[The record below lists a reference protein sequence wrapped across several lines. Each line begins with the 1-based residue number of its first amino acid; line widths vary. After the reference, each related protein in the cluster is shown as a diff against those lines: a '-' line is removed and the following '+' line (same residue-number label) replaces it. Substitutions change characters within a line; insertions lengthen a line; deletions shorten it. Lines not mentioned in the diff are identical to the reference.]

1 VKQVRLPWAEPMS
14 RFTALFERLAIDVL
28 KETSVTGAMRLL
40 RLTWDE
46 AWNIMDRAVERGL
59 LAKENRIP
67 EVIGIDEKAIAKG
80 HEYFT
85 LVCDLNRKAVEY
97 VAEDRTKE
105 SLAGYFAPLTPEQRE
120 DIEAVAMDM
129 WDPYVH
135 VVRQYVPDADQKI
148 VFDRFHVMG
157 HAGKAVDK
165 VRRREHRELKAEGD
179 ETLKGSRYLW
189 LYSEENVPTKDRPR
203 FEELKAEHLRTG
215 RAWAIKESLRD
226 LWTYLRRGWA
236 KRFWKRWHAWAIRS
250 RLQPIQKLAHTIK
263 NHLTQILN
271 YIDKPVSNGPLEAIN
286 ATIETI
292 KRRACGFRN
301 RHHFRTAIL
310 FHCGGL
316 QLYPVTHGEA

>member
-1 VKQVRLPWAEPMS
+1 VKPVRLPWAEPMS

-46 AWNIMDRAVERGL
+46 ARNIMDRAVERGL

-80 HEYFT
+80 HEYFP

-105 SLAGYFAPLTPEQRE
+105 SLTGSFAPLTPEQRE
-120 DIEAVAMDM
+120 DMEAVAMDM

-157 HAGKAVDK
+157 VM
-165 VRRREHRELKAEGD
+165 EHG
-179 ETLKGSRYLW
+179 TLDCHCGMPFDSITNNAYW
-189 LYSEENVPTKDRPR
+189 CHSPT
-203 FEELKAEHLRTG
+203 
-215 RAWAIKESLRD
+215 
-226 LWTYLRRGWA
+226 
-236 KRFWKRWHAWAIRS
+236 
-250 RLQPIQKLAHTIK
+250 
-263 NHLTQILN
+263 
-271 YIDKPVSNGPLEAIN
+271 NGP
-286 ATIETI
+286 
-292 KRRACGFRN
+292 
-301 RHHFRTAIL
+301 
-310 FHCGGL
+310 
-316 QLYPVTHGEA
+316 